1 MSILDSI
8 ANQVTT
14 ENKNILI
21 LGAPRSGTHALGSML
36 ANNYK
41 FNYQGEILRID
52 SRFPWENDLKMLE
65 NHSGISVSQV
75 VQYSSKIKL
84 SNYINNLKKHII
96 IINLRRR
103 NKLKQFASWVYFNRY
118 HNEST
123 GWHSQTIEFDQSLV
137 GKFTITL
144 EDIELFLVEQLIDSY
159 YTSAYTLYYEDLIF
173 DGATQ
178 SKNIYKFDI
187 TTIFANLDFV
197 KNQLDDWEYI
207 DE

>member
-1 MSILDSI
+1 MSIFDNI
-8 ANQVTT
+8 AKQAIA

-21 LGAPRSGTHALGSML
+21 LGTPRSGTHALGSML
-36 ANNYK
+36 ANNYN
-41 FNYQGEILRID
+41 FRYNGEILRLD
-52 SRFPWENDLKMLE
+52 PQFPWEDDLNMLK

-84 SNYINNLKKHII
+84 SNYINNLKKHIT

-103 NKLKQFASWVYFNRY
+103 DKLKQFASWVYFNRY
-118 HNEST
+118 HNEKA
-123 GWHSQTIEFDQSLV
+123 WHSQTIEFDQKLV
-137 GKFTITL
+137 GKFIITQ
-144 EDIELFLVEQLIDSY
+144 EDIELFLVEQLVDSY
-159 YTSAYTLYYEDLIF
+159 YTSAYTLYYEDLSF

-197 KNQLDDWEYI
+197 KSQLEDWKYI